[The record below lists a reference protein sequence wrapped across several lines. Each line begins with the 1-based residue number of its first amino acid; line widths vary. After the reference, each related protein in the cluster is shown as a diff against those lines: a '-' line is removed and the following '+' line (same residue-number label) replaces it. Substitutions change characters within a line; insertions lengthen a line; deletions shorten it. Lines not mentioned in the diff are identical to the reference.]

1 MKTAERITRNRAIVA
16 LAKSGIAPKTIAQAY
31 GLSDQTIYNV
41 INAAKAKEETQ
52 RIIIDARKV
61 ATKQWILKTIQNNK
75 RTHIR
80 LSSVVKGLTSQVLRL
95 YERED
100 AAELIDYIEGIV
112 SNEYAFDYCRNAS
125 VVSNYCAAKKEA
137 ARNTVKIA
145 KINKED

>member
-1 MKTAERITRNRAIVA
+1 MKTAERLTRNKAIAA

-52 RIIIDARKV
+52 RVIIDARKV

-80 LSSVVKGLTSQVLRL
+80 LSSVVKGLTSQVLCL
-95 YERED
+95 YEGED
-100 AAELIDYIEGIV
+100 AVELIDYIEGVV

-125 VVSNYCAAKKEA
+125 VITNYCAAKKET
-137 ARNTVKIA
+137 ARNTLKIT

>member
-1 MKTAERITRNRAIVA
+1 MKTAERVTRNKAIIA

-52 RIIIDARKV
+52 RVIIDARKV

-75 RTHIR
+75 RTHIQ
-80 LSSVVKGLTSQVLRL
+80 LSSVVKGLTSQILRL
-95 YERED
+95 YEGED
-100 AAELIDYIEGIV
+100 AVELIDYIEGIV

-125 VVSNYCAAKKEA
+125 AITNYCEAKKET
-137 ARNTVKIA
+137 ARNTLKIT
-145 KINKED
+145 KINK

>member
-1 MKTAERITRNRAIVA
+1 MKTTERVTRNKAIIA

-52 RIIIDARKV
+52 RVIIDARKV

-75 RTHIR
+75 RTHIQ
-80 LSSVVKGLTSQVLRL
+80 LSSVVKGLTSQILRL
-95 YERED
+95 YEGED
-100 AAELIDYIEGIV
+100 AVELIDYIEGIV

-125 VVSNYCAAKKEA
+125 AITNYCEAKKET
-137 ARNTVKIA
+137 ARNTLKIT
-145 KINKED
+145 KINK

>member
-1 MKTAERITRNRAIVA
+1 MKTAERITRNKAIVA

-52 RIIIDARKV
+52 RVIIDARKV

-75 RTHIR
+75 RTHIQ
-80 LSSVVKGLTSQVLRL
+80 LSSVVKGLASQILRL
-95 YERED
+95 YEGED
-100 AAELIDYIEGIV
+100 AVELIDYIEGVV

-125 VVSNYCAAKKEA
+125 VITNYCEAKKET
-137 ARNTVKIA
+137 ARNTLKIT
-145 KINKED
+145 KINK